1 MRKLQVQT
9 VFQDPWAACR
19 MHHSGKWNLR
29 RGTFLQERMQRRT
42 LSCKLIPWSL
52 CICRLRQSEHHD
64 IQRLE
69 NLGVYMVTNGFGFT
83 MKYLQL
89 SYYRLLR
96 GNLAPGQEA
105 SVRSMLD
112 TSNKCISLRMFR
124 SHLLRALERYALA
137 MRTPNEIVPFPVDDP
152 TSHLDFTS
160 APMTFEPS
168 VKVRVLS
175 FDGHFGLHRP
185 LNPGWGEKDR
195 SVRVKGRPRKKYNKD
210 QRSCTC
216 ADKSRQRVTMKNRTA
231 GWQFVIDPQSRQV
244 LAAKEHEVNEC
255 LPDKVAVV
263 EAAMKLKKVK
273 ADAIIHDDACHFE
286 AHVHRH
292 QGIKKRFR
300 TIKHFIVDEFHRCNH
315 KCKKCKLTPSEKRR
329 FKGVRYEYE
338 WSVQLLGPP

>member
-1 MRKLQVQT
+1 MHLASFAVSLLGAIVCLLSVVSTMTVRKKPAAAPRMTAANLQDEENKKAYIFPGHQCGNCKSKLYSKTHEPPVECT
-9 VFQDPWAACR
+9 IVGSETFDVA
-19 MHHSGKWNLR
+19 HSYRKECKEERCHVNSYR
-29 RGTFLQERMQRRT
+29 VNFAYVDSVKVNTMTFKE
-42 LSCKLIPWSL
+42 
-52 CICRLRQSEHHD
+52 
-64 IQRLE
+64 LE
-69 NLGVYMVTNGFGFT
+69 TLGVYMVTNGFGFT

-124 SHLLRALERYALA
+124 SHLLRALEGYALA

-195 SVRVKGRPRKKYNKD
+195 SVRVKGRPRKKI
-210 QRSCTC
+210 QQGPEIMHMC
-216 ADKSRQRVTMKNRTA
+216 RQKPPEGHHEEPD
-231 GWQFVIDPQSRQV
+231 GW
-244 LAAKEHEVNEC
+244 LA
-255 LPDKVAVV
+255 
-263 EAAMKLKKVK
+263 
-273 ADAIIHDDACHFE
+273 ICH
-286 AHVHRH
+286 
-292 QGIKKRFR
+292 
-300 TIKHFIVDEFHRCNH
+300 
-315 KCKKCKLTPSEKRR
+315 
-329 FKGVRYEYE
+329 
-338 WSVQLLGPP
+338 